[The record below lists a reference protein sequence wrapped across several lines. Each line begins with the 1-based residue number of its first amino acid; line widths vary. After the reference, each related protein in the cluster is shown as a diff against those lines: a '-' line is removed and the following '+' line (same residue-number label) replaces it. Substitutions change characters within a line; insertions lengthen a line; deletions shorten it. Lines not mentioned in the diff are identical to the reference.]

1 MQNIQSKRLLLTLL
15 VVALSA
21 FGCAEDDVVTTL
33 PDWICIERE
42 AKPGPEDDPCPSG
55 GRFVK
60 GACMEDRC
68 DAGDLPNNCCPGQL
82 CSPAGLCETPTSR
95 VEHCESDDDCTIVG
109 QNVSTARTFRL
120 QAAQRH
126 FPARGQSQRQRAS
139 VRMAALSSTVAA

>member
-82 CSPAGLCETPTSR
+82 LAQR
-95 VEHCESDDDCTIVG
+95 VSARRQPVALSTANLTMIVRLSAK
-109 QNVSTARTFRL
+109 NVSTARTFRL
-120 QAAQRH
+120 QAAQRP
-126 FPARGQSQRQRAS
+126 FPAPGQSQKPRAS
-139 VRMAALSSTVAA
+139 VRMAALSLTVAA